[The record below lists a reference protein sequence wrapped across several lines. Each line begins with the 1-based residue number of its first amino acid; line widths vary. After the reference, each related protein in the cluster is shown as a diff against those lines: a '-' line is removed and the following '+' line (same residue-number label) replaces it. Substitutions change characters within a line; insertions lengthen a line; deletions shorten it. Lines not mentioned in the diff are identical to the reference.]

1 MRRVKP
7 FNDLKRIGDDKVT
20 AIGMGTWGVGGWET
34 PDYSKDKEHIEALR
48 YGLELGINLID
59 TAEFYASGHSEE
71 LVGKAIEGFEREDI
85 FIVSK
90 IWPTHFGYESAKK
103 AARASAKRL
112 GTYIDL
118 YLLHWPTE
126 DFRKI
131 EETLHAL
138 EELVDEGLIR
148 YIGVSN
154 FDLEL
159 LKRSQEVMRKH
170 EIVVNQVKYSLKD
183 RRPEESGLLEYMK
196 REGITLMAYTPLEK
210 GSLARNSCLA
220 EIGKR
225 YGKTAA
231 QVALN
236 WLIWKENVVAIPK
249 ATNKEHIKENFG
261 AMGWRLSKEDYEK
274 ALECVR

>member
-1 MRRVKP
+1 MAKVSD
-7 FNDLKRIGDDKVT
+7 FKRIGDDKVT
-20 AIGMGTWGVGGWET
+20 AIGMGTWGIGGKEF
-34 PDYSKDKEHIEALR
+34 PDYSKDRESIEALR

-59 TAEFYASGHSEE
+59 TAEFYGAGHSEE
-71 LVGKAIEGFEREDI
+71 LVGKAIEGFNREEI

-90 IWPTHFGYESAKK
+90 VWPTHFGYESAKK

-118 YLLHWPTE
+118 YLLHWPGDTWK
-126 DFRKI
+126 KI

-159 LKRSQEVMRKH
+159 LRRSQEAMRKY
-170 EIVVNQVKYSLKD
+170 EIVVNQVKYSLMD
-183 RRPEESGLLEYMK
+183 RTPEETGLLDYMK

-210 GSLARNSCLA
+210 GILARNKCLA

-225 YGKTAA
+225 YGKTSA

-236 WLIWKENVVAIPK
+236 YLIWEENVVAIPK
-249 ATNKEHIKENFG
+249 ASNKDHIKENFG
-261 AMGWRLSKEDYEK
+261 AMGWRLSREDRERAK
-274 ALECVR
+274 LCV

>member
-1 MRRVKP
+1 MKSVP
-7 FNDLKRIGDDKVT
+7 IFDDLKRIGDDKVT
-20 AIGMGTWGVGGWET
+20 AIGMGTWGIGGYES
-34 PDYSKDKEHIEALR
+34 PDYSRDRESIEVLR

-59 TAEFYASGHSEE
+59 TAEFYAAGHSEE
-71 LVGKAIEGFEREDI
+71 LVGEAIKDFEREEI
-85 FIVSK
+85 FIISK
-90 IWPTHFGYESAKK
+90 VWPTHFGYSEAKK

-118 YLLHWPTE
+118 YLLHWPVD
-126 DFRKI
+126 DFGKI

-159 LKRSQEVMRKH
+159 LKRSQEAMRKY
-170 EIVVNQVKYSLKD
+170 EVVANEVKYSLKD
-183 RRPEESGLLEYMK
+183 RWPETSGLLDYMK
-196 REGITLMAYTPLEK
+196 KEKMALIAYTPLEK
-210 GSLARNSCLA
+210 GTLAKNECLA
-220 EIGKR
+220 EIGKA

-236 WLIWKENVVAIPK
+236 YLIWEENVVAIPK
-249 ATNKEHIKENFG
+249 AGSKAHLEENFG
-261 AMGWRLSKEDYEK
+261 AMGWRLSKEDREK
-274 ALECVR
+274 ARRCV